1 MFHTSDDLCLQ
12 NNVFYIKNY
21 CDLIIRALL
30 YISFECH
37 SSVGA
42 HRIVVYCLQYFF
54 DVIWNQTS
62 HKNTCLLK
70 LIERQLQVYE
80 KNMSHEPDLV

>member
-30 YISFECH
+30 YKSFECH

-54 DVIWNQTS
+54 DVMWNQTS
-62 HKNTCLLK
+62 HKITCLLELFK
-70 LIERQLQVYE
+70 R
-80 KNMSHEPDLV
+80 